1 MPTSSVP
8 RTKAWLLIVF
18 SAVCAAQDAAQRPL
32 FWHRAL
38 VPPGDRARVL
48 KLLDPDI
55 RGPQFDQPLRDAYG
69 QIEPERSLLIHDC
82 TIGGSQRNPD
92 PRCIVPY
99 EFDTPVWPTLIDR
112 KSVV

>member
-38 VPPGDRARVL
+38 VPLGDRARVL

-55 RGPQFDQPLRDAYG
+55 RGPQFDQPLREAYG

-92 PRCIVPY
+92 PRCIVP
-99 EFDTPVWPTLIDR
+99 
-112 KSVV
+112 